1 MIEAAKFFFMAGTW
15 LLALGCVFVTGFC
28 AGAVWASYRK
38 PKAEERPGTTEDAA
52 RRVA

>member
-1 MIEAAKFFFMAGTW
+1 MTESAKFFFIAGTW
-15 LLALGCVFVTGFC
+15 LLALGCVFVTSFC

-38 PKAEERPGTTEDAA
+38 PKAKKRPGATEDAA